1 MRSKRPGRSSAGSIR
16 SGRLV
21 AAMTTTRVRASTP
34 SISCK
39 SCERTRV
46 ETWLP
51 PERTGASASISSKKT
66 MAGALARALRKR
78 DATSC
83 SDSPTHFERSSGPL
97 TARKLV
103 RVSAARARAA
113 SVFEQ
118 PGGPYSSTPRG
129 GRIPSCANRPA
140 CSSGHT
146 TASCSACLSR
156 PCPPTSPHDTAGTL
170 ISRPRSG
177 PGRTCGSAA
186 SKSQRPTTR
195 ADSAAT
201 AAPAAP
207 ASAATPTRGDEASD
221 RLAVATPVRP
231 APSAAPAAAAPAAC
245 CPAPCA
251 DAAPLRCREMAR
263 AIAWRVRASRSAR
276 TRPDVLPASLESCE
290 SVRECG
296 TWARSA
302 SSSRRLSASSG
313 TAASTSQSNRPG
325 RRSAGSIASAAAV
338 VARTML
344 PSRKPSICSSRQAS
358 SRRAAAAAAAAS
370 LAPPM
375 SSSSSMK
382 RTEGVRS
389 RASANA

>member
-1 MRSKRPGRSSAGSIR
+1 
-16 SGRLV
+16 
-21 AAMTTTRVRASTP
+21 
-34 SISCK
+34 
-39 SCERTRV
+39 
-46 ETWLP
+46 
-51 PERTGASASISSKKT
+51 

-313 TAASTSQSNRPG
+313 TAASTSQSNRPARESKRHGVGSRMHPPWPLYPALLGWAVGAVYG
-325 RRSAGSIASAAAV
+325 RARGGDGFGVAGDGGGGGDGSG
-338 VARTML
+338 
-344 PSRKPSICSSRQAS
+344 
-358 SRRAAAAAAAAS
+358 
-370 LAPPM
+370 
-375 SSSSSMK
+375 
-382 RTEGVRS
+382 EGGGGEGGGWLGGGDGVERWWG
-389 RASANA
+389 